1 MNTIISP
8 EAKRAI
14 DLAYKEHWRFR
25 VIGQGEIPQEPS
37 YKDQWWFQPITEP
50 EKGRDRIAAL
60 RRAGVPIKG
69 LVIAHEAPRLLSAPK
84 EPDFKTSSS
93 IPASNK
99 TTSDLVNT
107 AAGELAGG
115 LAVGLV
121 LVLSLVFEAILIDP
135 ALIVVLEDGTWLEV
149 LTWYEPTTL

>member
-25 VIGQGEIPQEPS
+25 VIGQGELPKEPS

-50 EKGRDRIAAL
+50 EKGKDRIAAL

-84 EPDFKTSSS
+84 EPDSKINTS
-93 IPASNK
+93 IPNLGAPS
-99 TTSDLVNT
+99 SDL
-107 AAGELAGG
+107 ASG
-115 LAVGLV
+115 LLMGLV
-121 LVLSLVFEAILIDP
+121 LLGSLVFQALLVDP
-135 ALIVVLEDGTWLEV
+135 ALIVVLNDDAHTWLEV
-149 LTWYEPTTL
+149 MTWYEPTIS